1 MKEGEYMVTKK
12 CKKSG
17 KMIHVCR
24 CDYCLKDW
32 EKIRDNIEK
41 IVEDIKTNGKRN
53 DNEEIDF

>member
-1 MKEGEYMVTKK
+1 
-12 CKKSG
+12 
-17 KMIHVCR
+17 MIHVCR